1 MEDGSP
7 SFPQCICTVVLR
19 KSLENL
25 PSFAYKAFT
34 FYGQTFQTVL
44 LPNKFSCWAPTTPTH
59 AQHGKLQITKS
70 PACISYA
77 ESIAGRQIPNHK
89 QYLISKISN
98 RKSLEIF
105 LAIGS
110 CLLTVGSCNGTS
122 RATHGWVWALP
133 LSLSATN
140 GITIVFSSTPY
151 LDVSVQTVPST
162 CLIGTPNNQLPI
174 TN

>member
-1 MEDGSP
+1 LYLALEDGSP
-7 SFPQCICTVVLR
+7 SFPQCIYTVVLR

-25 PSFAYKAFT
+25 SSFAYKAFT

-44 LPNKFSCWAPTTPTH
+44 LPDKFSRWAPTTPTH
-59 AQHGKLQITKS
+59 AQHGKLQITNN
-70 PACISYA
+70 I
-77 ESIAGRQIPNHK
+77 
-89 QYLISKISN
+89 QYPKFL
-98 RKSLEIF
+98 

-110 CLLTVGSCNGTS
+110 CLLIVGSCNGTS

-162 CLIGTPNNQLPI
+162 HPIRCSKQSTNNHQQPTLN
-174 TN
+174 T